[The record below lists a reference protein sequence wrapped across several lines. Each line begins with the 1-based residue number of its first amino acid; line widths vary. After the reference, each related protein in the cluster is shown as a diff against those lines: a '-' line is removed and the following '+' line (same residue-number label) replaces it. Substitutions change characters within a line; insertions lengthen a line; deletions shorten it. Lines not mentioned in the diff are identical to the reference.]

1 MAKQIYNYELFT
13 NKKDELAKIRKKA
26 ARNRRIKILLLVL
39 ILAGA
44 AIVAY
49 ILFNSKCNYYT
60 YKDKVDTEDS
70 GDVSYE
76 NFDEGYLK
84 YSSNG
89 IEYQKQFGR
98 AEWNIALSY
107 EHPFLAKSDS
117 YAVLG
122 DKGENTLILLNK
134 NGKVREFTLKYPLL
148 QATVSEQGIIEMILE
163 GSDSNYVQV
172 YGKNGKLI
180 ADMRSSIEE
189 KGYPITAAISPN
201 GTQLAVSYYSIN
213 GNTSKTSI
221 AFYDLSRQLQ
231 SDSKPLKGGF
241 DYTNTIIPKV
251 SFMDDNTVAAFGS
264 KVTYFYNIEDSPNEK
279 KKLEFDQQIQSVFE
293 NEDYVGY
300 IINNSANPEK
310 GKYILQVYNKKGARK
325 LNHIVD
331 MNYDSISMWGK
342 EIIAVRGN
350 ECTIFNIK
358 GNILFQG
365 ELEGDSIETIV
376 PAKGWRTYHVV
387 FRDKI
392 VKMQLQFWKN
402 GK

>member
-231 SDSKPLKGGF
+231 SDSIPLKGGF

-264 KVTYFYNIEDSPNEK
+264 KVTYFYNIEDSP
-279 KKLEFDQQIQSVFE
+279 
-293 NEDYVGY
+293 
-300 IINNSANPEK
+300 NPEK